1 VTGAHQHGAPAAA
14 PAPGAGT
21 PTWRLLATLAVAGA
35 LSGWLIASVYRM
47 TLPAIERH
55 AAERESAAIY
65 EVLKAPASWDTLY
78 LVDDALSRT
87 APVSRGVT
95 PVPRVFEG
103 FDADGHRIGVAIT
116 AGEPG
121 FQDVVKLMVG
131 FDPATGELTG
141 FTVLEQKETPG
152 LGDKIEKDTAFGGQ
166 FAGRTP
172 PLAGVKGRA
181 GATPSEVQTITGAT
195 ISSRAVIDIIN
206 HAIARWQPLI
216 AAWDAG
222 GNQ

>member
-1 VTGAHQHGAPAAA
+1 MTGAHQHGAPGAA

-21 PTWRLLATLAVAGA
+21 PTWRLLVTLAVAGA

-65 EVLKAPASWDTLY
+65 EVLKAPARWDTLY
-78 LVDDALSRT
+78 LVDDALTSA
-87 APVSRGVT
+87 APASRGVT
-95 PVPRVFEG
+95 PVPRAFEG
-103 FDADGHRIGVAIT
+103 FDADGRRIGVAIT

-152 LGDKIEKDTAFGGQ
+152 LGDKIEKDSAFVGQ

-172 PLAGVKGRA
+172 PLVGVKGRA
-181 GATPSEVQTITGAT
+181 GAAPSEVQTITGAT

-216 AAWDAG
+216 AAWDEGAAR
-222 GNQ
+222 